1 VFSWF
6 SPTPGTHTVTVTP
19 TGTGTYTAI
28 RIDAFVVGR

>member
-6 SPTPGTHTVTVTP
+6 SPTPGTHTVTVSP